1 MVRGKIMTINI
12 EDEERQ
18 AKAEAYV
25 EKHGLQADLSE
36 ISQDMYEEVLKMFED
51 KLLEFG
57 IERKGYFDNWK
68 LTCEVYF
75 KEEA

>member
-1 MVRGKIMTINI
+1 MTINI

-36 ISQDMYEEVLKMFED
+36 MSQDMYEEILAMFEN

-57 IERKGYFDNWK
+57 IEKIGYFDNWK
-68 LTCEVYF
+68 LTCDVSF
-75 KEEA
+75 KEKQ